1 MYTFSVENKYGE
13 SLELTHNDNYV
24 VKSIEGLDPP
34 DNILN
39 LSRIAGDDGSVFNSA
54 YTDNRTITITL
65 AVNEPAEAN
74 RIKLYKYFKAKM
86 PLRVFYKNGERD
98 VYIDGYVQSM
108 PISFFAKKQVVQIV
122 IVCPRPFFKGRFE
135 NVTDFSTVDALFEFP
150 FSIESPI
157 PFSDMD
163 ADDTAVVENDGD
175 VETGALITISTI
187 GAVTNP
193 KIINSQTNEYF
204 QIDDT
209 FASGD
214 VIILNTTKKE
224 KSVVK
229 VSDGVTTSLVGKIN
243 YGSTWLQLVPGSN
256 VFYVT
261 ASVGAANLVTSFEVV
276 NLFEGV

>member
-1 MYTFSVENKYGE
+1 MFTFSVRNKYGE
-13 SLELTHNDNYV
+13 TLELTHNEDYV
-24 VKSIEGLDPP
+24 VESIDGLDPP

-74 RIKLYKYFKAKM
+74 RIKLYKYFKAKSQ
-86 PLRVFYKNGERD
+86 LRIFYQNDSRD
-98 VYIDGYVQSM
+98 VYIDGFVQSM

-135 NVTDFSTVDALFEFP
+135 NITDFTTVTAQFEFP
-150 FSIESPI
+150 FEIETAI
-157 PFSDMD
+157 PFSTFI

-175 VETGALITISTI
+175 IETGALITLSAI
-187 GAVTNP
+187 GAVVNP

-209 FASGD
+209 FADGD
-214 VIILNTTKKE
+214 VIILNTTKKD

-229 VSDGVTTSLVGKIN
+229 VSDGVTSSLAGKIH
-243 YGSTWLQLVPGSN
+243 YGSTWLQLVSGSN
-256 VFYVT
+256 VFLIT
-261 ASVGAANLVTSFEVV
+261 ATTGAANLVTSFEVV